1 MASALDL
8 VFRPLETQVQ
18 DAPNRRPAHPG
29 SGEEFAGLLSKAR
42 DSLAE
47 QAEINVPPVA
57 TVAAMVPPLPAE
69 TGLLALPTL
78 SEDELSSL
86 PLAFADPQVPTVPTR
101 ALQGASLPAAEIS
114 EGEPTRDLTQPIK
127 TDFEPAVPETMGELV
142 SKPEVSRPSPRET
155 PDIKGE
161 LEPVSP
167 VVSDETLSKP
177 DIGRPESGRL
187 RAEPRDETIQISEA
201 PPAVPRIVETADVNV
216 SVPAAAAPDVQKPSV
231 SASPAT
237 PRASEPVAPAAVSVP
252 PPESP
257 PVTRTPRAAPAPRS
271 GEGAETAPASDG
283 QDFTINQTFAATPSL
298 NIAAAEAEVPSVT
311 GRPVIAAPAV
321 LASSP
326 SILPRSPA
334 KLGIAPASDAPPS
347 PSLAQLPDTFE
358 VPDPV
363 LAGEPL
369 VSGDTGSVSASSAP
383 AIAVA
388 SAAPVAVQ
396 AASVSAPVPAVMAP
410 SNAILVA
417 TPADVAG
424 IVSSAADNGEPDRI
438 VIQLD
443 PPELGRVSIDFKF
456 DSNGLQHV
464 TVTGET
470 PDALRQLRLMHYE
483 LTQALERHGLGS
495 QNMTFQQQHQNAQ
508 PSPAPNPFARQG
520 LLSDAGAAATLDP
533 LIAKT
538 SQTSPRTMPGG
549 RLDMKL

>member
-18 DAPNRRPAHPG
+18 DAPNHRPSNPG
-29 SGEEFAGLLSKAR
+29 RGEEFAGILSRAR

-47 QAEINVPPVA
+47 QGEIDVPITAV
-57 TVAAMVPPLPAE
+57 VAAMAPPLPAG
-69 TGLLALPTL
+69 TGLLSLPVL
-78 SEDELSSL
+78 SEDKRSPLPPLSAGPPAPTALIREL
-86 PLAFADPQVPTVPTR
+86 QET
-101 ALQGASLPAAEIS
+101 SLPAAETI
-114 EGEPTRDLTQPIK
+114 EREPARDVMQTLQP
-127 TDFEPAVPETMGELV
+127 DFEPAVPEAAADLV
-142 SKPEVSRPSPRET
+142 SKPEVSRPLPREN
-155 PDIKGE
+155 PDIKGD

-167 VVSDETLSKP
+167 GIPDETLSKP

-187 RAEPRDETIQISEA
+187 RAQTRDDIPQISEA
-201 PPAVPRIVETADVNV
+201 PPAVPATKETADVNV
-216 SVPAAAAPDVQKPSV
+216 VVPAAAAPDAPQPSV
-231 SASPAT
+231 SASTAA
-237 PRASEPVAPAAVSVP
+237 PRANEPLAPAALSMAAP
-252 PPESP
+252 DNPQI
-257 PVTRTPRAAPAPRS
+257 RTTRAAQAPRS
-271 GEGAETAPASDG
+271 GETTERMPASDG
-283 QDFTINQTFAATPSL
+283 RDLAANQAFAAPSAL
-298 NIAAAEAEVPSVT
+298 NIAAAETRPAAASDQ
-311 GRPVIAAPAV
+311 PVIAAPAV
-321 LASSP
+321 MVTSP
-326 SILPRSPA
+326 SIVPRSPA
-334 KLGIAPASDAPPS
+334 KPGALQGADAPPS
-347 PSLAQLPDTFE
+347 PPLAQVPDTFE

-369 VSGDTGSVSASSAP
+369 ASGDTGSVSASGAP
-383 AIAVA
+383 AISVPG
-388 SAAPVAVQ
+388 AAPVAVQ

-410 SNAILVA
+410 ANAILVA
-417 TPADVAG
+417 APADVAG
-424 IVSSAADNGEPDRI
+424 IVSSAADNGETDQI

-508 PSPAPNPFARQG
+508 HAPAPNPFARQG

-533 LIAKT
+533 LIANT
-538 SQTSPRTMPGG
+538 PQTSPRTMPGG